1 MSDGLKQRHVD
12 LSAPGGDAS
21 KPLAS
26 ASSSDVDNDD
36 VTAVDLSKDIK
47 QGTNK
52 VPAFVAYYIQSE
64 AYQNAL
70 IRVVFTI
77 LMLGFYVTLIWL
89 GHVAIIIS
97 IILVQ
102 VICFREIMTIGL
114 TVYKGYSLPWIRAI
128 AYHYL
133 FTYNYFLYSSHV
145 IGFIFH
151 ALRRPHSAALSFLV
165 RYNTFISFCLYT
177 MGFITFVLSLKPK
190 CYMRQFSLF
199 AWTHVSLLI
208 IVTQCHF
215 MIQNIYNG
223 LVWFILPVSMIVI
236 NDCMAY
242 LCGFYFGRTPLI
254 KLSPKKTWEGFIG
267 GAIFTVL
274 LSILLAFYL
283 AKFDYFVCP
292 VQFTDGKYNHVC
304 EVGYIYRQQLYTM
317 FNKEFYSYPILFH
330 TIVLSI
336 FASLIG
342 PFGGFFASGFK
353 RAFNIKDFSDII
365 PGHGGLI
372 DRFDCQFLMS
382 TFVYVYI
389 YTFIYRNTIQGLL
402 DNIYMLKPEQQLQL
416 YYNLKQDL
424 IARDILQNVE

>member
-12 LSAPGGDAS
+12 TSAADGDMSTS
-21 KPLAS
+21 KLAS
-26 ASSSDVDNDD
+26 SSSSDVDNDD
-36 VTAVDLSKDIK
+36 VTAVDLSKEIK

-52 VPAFVAYYIQSE
+52 VPGFVAYYIQSE

-70 IRVVFTI
+70 IRVVFTV
-77 LMLGFYVTLIWL
+77 LMLGFYVTLIWF
-89 GHVAIIIS
+89 GHIAIIVC
-97 IILVQ
+97 IICIQ

-114 TVYKGYSLPWIRAI
+114 TVYKGYSLPWIRTI

-133 FTYNYFLYSSHV
+133 FTYNYFLYSAHV
-145 IGFIFH
+145 FAF
-151 ALRRPHSAALSFLV
+151 LRKPNSAALSFLI

-304 EVGYIYRQQLYTM
+304 EVGYIYRQQLYTV
-317 FNKEFYSYPILFH
+317 FNREFYSFPILFH
-330 TIVLSI
+330 TIVISI